1 MKKLIIA
8 VMSFVIVLS
17 FAGCKKND
25 SVSIGETVKFE
36 SPEVAYDAMAEAVEN
51 GKFEEAVVYYNSG
64 AADAGKAGTVDMYF
78 YSKAMAE
85 YNKHGCIGYPLDM
98 LMNNLSDGFDLGDE
112 AISMLMEAVRNLN
125 GVYEFAG
132 VYVYIADGKV
142 YISEIGRVEGTVFC
156 SDEILIKDD
165 VLYVARRDEN
175 GSHEILY
182 TLVVTDNG
190 IRLESTDE
198 NDSVAGDYVI
208 TPAEFPQLVY

>member
-1 MKKLIIA
+1 MKKIVIA
-8 VMSFVIVLS
+8 VMCFVMVLS
-17 FAGCKKND
+17 FAGCKKNN
-25 SVSIGETVKFE
+25 SVSVGETVKFE
-36 SPEVAYDAMAEAVEN
+36 SPEVAYDAMAEAVEK

-78 YSKAMAE
+78 YSKAIAE
-85 YNKHGCIGYPLDM
+85 YEKYGCIGYPLDM
-98 LMNNLSDGFDLGDE
+98 LMNNLSDGFEPGEE
-112 AISMLMEAVRNLN
+112 AISQMMAVVRNLN

-142 YISEIGRVEGTVFC
+142 YISEIGQVEGTVFC
-156 SDEILIKDD
+156 SDEIMIKDEA
-165 VLYVARRDEN
+165 LYVARRGED
-175 GSHEILY
+175 GSHEVLY

-208 TPAEFPQLVY
+208 VPAEFPQLVY